1 MNALSL
7 VRRGDLIDDIN
18 TQLAEVVQAVDATGK
33 AGALTIT
40 LKVVRKDLKSGSM
53 ICITDKVKQKL
64 PELPS
69 PETMLYADADGELFE
84 DDPRQGKLFDQPKA
98 TIKPAAIEH
107 QAEDVADVIEP
118 DQTTK
123 FRKVY

>member
-18 TQLAEVVQAVDATGK
+18 AQLAEVVQAVDVTGQN
-33 AGALTIT
+33 GSLTIT
-40 LKVVRKDLKSGSM
+40 LKVARKNLKSGSM

-84 DDPRQGKLFDQPKA
+84 DDPRQGKLFDQA
-98 TIKPAAIEH
+98 RAAKPAAIEH
-107 QAEDVADVIEP
+107 GNTDDAPEVVEP
-118 DQTTK
+118 Q
-123 FRKVY
+123 FRRAY

>member
-18 TQLAEVVQAVDATGK
+18 AQLAEVVQAVDATGK

-69 PETMLYADADGELFE
+69 PETMLYADGELFE
-84 DDPRQGKLFDQPKA
+84 DDPRQGKLFDQA
-98 TIKPAAIEH
+98 RAAKPAAIEH
-107 QAEDVADVIEP
+107 GNKDDAPEVVEP
-118 DQTTK
+118 Q
-123 FRKVY
+123 FRRAY